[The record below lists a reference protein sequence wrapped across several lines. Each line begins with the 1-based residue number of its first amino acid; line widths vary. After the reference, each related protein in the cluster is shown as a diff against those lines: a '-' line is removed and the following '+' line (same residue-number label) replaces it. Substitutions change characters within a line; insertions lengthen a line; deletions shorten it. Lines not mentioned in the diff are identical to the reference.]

1 MSRNL
6 TEEQKEKKKKRD
18 TKINQRPDQIQ
29 KRVALNA
36 YNRKNKTYGNGDNM
50 DASHKGGKI
59 VGFENQ
65 SKNRG
70 RLGEGGRKKK
80 NNGGFLAKSKLK
92 SMYKNTA

>member
-1 MSRNL
+1 MWDKAKEDKKINARP
-6 TEEQKEKKKKRD
+6 EQKKKR
-18 TKINQRPDQIQ
+18 KE
-29 KRVALNA
+29 LNA
-36 YNRKNKTYGNGDNM
+36 YNRKNGTYGNGDKK
-50 DASHKGGKI
+50 DASHVGEKI
-59 VGFENQ
+59 VGYESQ

>member
-1 MSRNL
+1 MWNKA
-6 TEEQKEKKKKRD
+6 KEDKIINARLDQKKKRKD
-18 TKINQRPDQIQ
+18 
-29 KRVALNA
+29 LNA
-36 YNRKNKTYGNGDNM
+36 YNRKNGTYGNGDKK
-50 DASHKGGKI
+50 DASHVGGKI
-59 VGFENQ
+59 VGFESE

>member
-1 MSRNL
+1 VWNKA
-6 TEEQKEKKKKRD
+6 KEDKIINARPDQKKKRKD
-18 TKINQRPDQIQ
+18 
-29 KRVALNA
+29 LNA
-36 YNRKNKTYGNGDNM
+36 YNRKNGTYGNGDKK
-50 DASHKGGKI
+50 DASHVGGKI
-59 VGFENQ
+59 VGFESE

>member
-1 MSRNL
+1 MWNKA
-6 TEEQKEKKKKRD
+6 KEDKIINARPDQKKKRKD
-18 TKINQRPDQIQ
+18 
-29 KRVALNA
+29 LNA
-36 YNRKNKTYGNGDNM
+36 YNRKNGTYGNGDKK
-50 DASHKGGKI
+50 DASHVGGKI
-59 VGFENQ
+59 VGFESE

>member
-6 TEEQKEKKKKRD
+6 TEKQKEEKKRRD
-18 TKINQRPDQIQ
+18 EKINKRPDQIQ
-29 KRVALNA
+29 KRIALNA
-36 YNRKNKTYGNGDNM
+36 YNRKNKTYGNGDDM
-50 DASHKGGKI
+50 DASHIGGKI
-59 VGFENQ
+59 VGFEHQ

>member
-1 MSRNL
+1 MAGYNKA
-6 TEEQKEKKKKRD
+6 EYDKKFNQKSSQKKKRA
-18 TKINQRPDQIQ
+18 Q
-29 KRVALNA
+29 LNA
-36 YNRKNKTYGNGDNM
+36 YNREKGTYGNGDGL
-50 DASHKGGKI
+50 DASHIGGKI

>member
-1 MSRNL
+1 VWNKA
-6 TEEQKEKKKKRD
+6 KEDKIINARLDQKKKRKD
-18 TKINQRPDQIQ
+18 
-29 KRVALNA
+29 LNA
-36 YNRKNKTYGNGDNM
+36 YNRKNGTYGNGDKK
-50 DASHKGGKI
+50 DASHVGGKI
-59 VGFENQ
+59 VGFESE